1 MKLKYQDLVI
11 KDGKFQKMHQKRS
24 DIVKIK
30 LRKLNLT
37 KDISNKYLMWMNDLE
52 VHKYTEQ
59 RYTKHSLID
68 IRKFVKEK
76 NKSKNE
82 FLYGIFLKK
91 NNLNTHIGN
100 IKLGPINFIHKTG
113 EISYFIGEKE
123 LWGKGYTTLAIKE
136 IIKIAKKKGLK
147 KLKAG
152 LYEMNIGSKKVL
164 EKNGFKFEGKFKS
177 ERIIKNKRVDHYFFG
192 KIL

>member
-1 MKLKYQDLVI
+1 MIKSEVIILK
-11 KDGKFQKMHQKRS
+11 
-24 DIVKIK
+24 
-30 LRKLNLT
+30 KLNLK
-37 KDISNKYLMWMNDLE
+37 KDISNKYQNWMNDFE

-59 RYTKHSLID
+59 KYIKHSLAD
-68 IRKFVKEK
+68 IRNFVREK

-91 NNLNTHIGN
+91 NNLNIHIGN
-100 IKLGPINFIHKTG
+100 IKLGPINFIHKYA

-136 IIKIAKKKGLK
+136 IIKIAKKKGIK

-164 EKNGFKFEGKFKS
+164 MKN
-177 ERIIKNKRVDHYFFG
+177 
-192 KIL
+192 

>member
-1 MKLKYQDLVI
+1 MKNYK
-11 KDGKFQKMHQKRS
+11 
-24 DIVKIK
+24 KIT

-37 KDISNKYLMWMNDLE
+37 KDISKKYLTWMNDLE

-59 RYTKHSLID
+59 KYTKHSKTK

-82 FLYGIFLKK
+82 FLYGIFLKR

-113 EISYFIGEKE
+113 VISYFIGEKD

-147 KLKAG
+147 KLKAA

-164 EKNGFKFEGKFKS
+164 EKNGFKIEGRFKS
-177 ERIIKNKRVDHYFFG
+177 ELIFKNKRVDHYFFG

>member
-1 MKLKYQDLVI
+1 MKK
-11 KDGKFQKMHQKRS
+11 S
-24 DIVKIK
+24 VKIV
-30 LRKLNLT
+30 LRKLNLK
-37 KDISNKYLMWMNDLE
+37 KDISKKYQNWMNDFE

-59 RYTKHSLID
+59 KYIKHSLIN
-68 IRKFVKEK
+68 IRNFVREK

-82 FLYGIFLKK
+82 FLYGIFLKRNIFK
-91 NNLNTHIGN
+91 IHIGN

-123 LWGKGYTTLAIKE
+123 LWGKGYTTLTIKE
-136 IIKIAKKKGLK
+136 IIKTAKKKGLK

-164 EKNGFKFEGKFKS
+164 EKNGFKIEGKFKS
-177 ERIIKNKRVDHYFFG
+177 ELIFKNKRVDHYFFG

>member
-1 MKLKYQDLVI
+1 ML
-11 KDGKFQKMHQKRS
+11 
-24 DIVKIK
+24 K
-30 LRKLNLT
+30 LRNLILT
-37 KDISNKYLMWMNDLE
+37 KDIYKKYLKWMSDLE

-59 RYTKHSLID
+59 KYTKNSLIN
-68 IRKFVKEK
+68 IRKYVEEK

-82 FLYGIFLKK
+82 FLYGIFLKR
-91 NNLNTHIGN
+91 NNLSTHIGN

-136 IIKIAKKKGLK
+136 IIKIAKKMRLK
-147 KLKAG
+147 KIKARV
-152 LYEMNIGSKKVL
+152 YQMNIASKKVL
-164 EKNGFKFEGKFKS
+164 EKNNFKLEGKMKS
-177 ERIIKNKRVDHYFFG
+177 EIIYKGKRYNSYSFG

>member
-1 MKLKYQDLVI
+1 MKLTHVP
-11 KDGKFQKMHQKRS
+11 
-24 DIVKIK
+24 VKKIT

-37 KDISNKYLMWMNDLE
+37 KDISNKYLRWMNDLE

-59 RYTKHSLID
+59 KYTKHSLNN

-82 FLYGIFLKK
+82 FLYGIFLKR
-91 NNLNTHIGN
+91 NNSNTHIGN
-100 IKLGPINFIHKTG
+100 IKLGPINFIHKFG
-113 EISYFIGEKE
+113 EISYFIGERE

-136 IIKIAKKKGLK
+136 IIKIAKKMGLK

-164 EKNGFKFEGKFKS
+164 EKNGFKIEGRFKS
-177 ERIIKNKRVDHYFFG
+177 ELIFKNKRVDHYFFG